1 MGKGSARPRHQGVE
15 GRGSSIRIRFKWRG
29 RRSETLNLEPTAA
42 NLKYA
47 SQLRGEIQRKIELGT
62 FRYADYFPESKFAL
76 QEGATS
82 KATFKDRAEK
92 WLAAAEIEK
101 STREGYRKILKRY
114 WYPAIGDEPLGI
126 INRSRLQE
134 VLASVTSSK
143 KTRNNVL
150 IPARR
155 VFAAAMD
162 DELIAK
168 DPAALIDYLRHQGP
182 GPDPFEPDEV
192 MAILDAMGK
201 RYGIQVE
208 AWFGL
213 AFTAGARTS
222 EQIAVQW
229 ADVDFRNRLW
239 RVRRAK
245 VRLQEKG
252 TKTGVERD
260 HELAAPA
267 VAYLEA
273 MKAHTFLRSPYV
285 FLDPVTGK
293 LYNDDKP
300 PRERYWRPVL
310 KALGIRYREPYQT
323 RATYITTAI
332 MAGANPTW
340 VARQVGNSPRV
351 LFKHYARWIDGA
363 DRSRERNKVDAA
375 LGQIWGKPKGDEGG
389 SAGGSAEGNSS
400 AT

>member
-1 MGKGSARPRHQGVE
+1 MGKGGAGPRHKGVE
-15 GRGSSIRIRFKWRG
+15 GRGNSIRIRFQYRG
-29 RRSETLNLEPTAA
+29 RRSETLKLEPSPA

-47 SQLRGEIQRKIELGT
+47 AQLRGEIQRKITLGT
-62 FRYADYFPESKFAL
+62 FRYAEYFPGSKFAAH
-76 QEGATS
+76 EAAPTV
-82 KATFKDRAEK
+82 TFRELAGK
-92 WLAAAEIEK
+92 WLASAEIEK
-101 STREGYRKILKRY
+101 STREGYRKILDRY
-114 WYPAIGDEPLGI
+114 WYKAIGDVPI
-126 INRSRLQE
+126 VSIPKSKLQE
-134 VLASVTSSK
+134 VLGSVTGSR

-162 DELIAK
+162 DEIIAK
-168 DPAALIDYLRHQGP
+168 NPAALIDYLRHQGP

-192 MAILDAMGK
+192 KAILEAMGK
-201 RYGIQVE
+201 RYGPQVE

-213 AFTAGARTS
+213 GFSAGARTS

-229 ADVDFRNRLW
+229 GDIDARGRIW

-245 VRLQEKG
+245 VRLEEKG

-260 HELAAPA
+260 HELAEPA
-267 VAYLEA
+267 MAYLET
-273 MKAHTFLRSPYV
+273 MRPHTLLRGAYV

-293 LYNDDKP
+293 PYNDDKP

-323 RATYITTAI
+323 RATYITMAI
-332 MAGANPTW
+332 MGGSNPTW

-351 LFKHYARWIDGA
+351 LFKHYARWIDSA
-363 DRSRERNKVDAA
+363 DRSRERSKVDVA
-375 LGQIWGKPKGDEGG
+375 LGQIWGKPQGD
-389 SAGGSAEGNSS
+389 AGGNAGGAAEGNAGTS
-400 AT
+400 